1 MKIQSIDLL
10 NYRAFEKLHITFP
23 ETNVAVFVGENGKGK
38 SSVLDAIAVL
48 LSQLVVAF
56 HDSFSIKANSKEM
69 PQLLDTDIRLH
80 QNTTTLSINVTDN
93 NKADNW
99 QISKDRFKNAELGE
113 SAELAID
120 KFLTSHSVLAY
131 YNTNRM
137 YSKSETRSRKGASVP
152 LQDYYGIQSKSNF
165 FDDFVNWFRT
175 KEDEEN
181 EHIRRQ
187 KNFDLVNP
195 ELEILRNVFEQFFK
209 YLHNADYSKLRI
221 ERDSLGKT
229 GLRSSQ
235 LMVTKNGLDFEVA
248 QLSDGEKV
256 LMLMVCDIARRLAI
270 ANEHANDTSLN
281 DGIVLIDEIE
291 LHLHPR
297 WQRQIISALR
307 NTFPN
312 IQFIITTHSPQV
324 LSEIKQN
331 ELFILADNQVYQ
343 PSTNPI
349 GRDTNAILEEIMGT
363 SKRPQ
368 VIEDLSEQYFSFIN
382 QQLWVDAENTKRQL
396 LAILDATDPI
406 FARAEALIS
415 RKKMLTR

>member
-1 MKIQSIDLL
+1 M
-10 NYRAFEKLHITFP
+10 YRFSP
-23 ETNVAVFVGENGKGK
+23 
-38 SSVLDAIAVL
+38 VL
-48 LSQLVVAF
+48 LY
-56 HDSFSIKANSKEM
+56 
-69 PQLLDTDIRLH
+69 R
-80 QNTTTLSINVTDN
+80 
-93 NKADNW
+93 
-99 QISKDRFKNAELGE
+99 NAL
-113 SAELAID
+113 
-120 KFLTSHSVLAY
+120 
-131 YNTNRM
+131 
-137 YSKSETRSRKGASVP
+137 
-152 LQDYYGIQSKSNF
+152 KSNIDA
-165 FDDFVNWFRT
+165 FDDFVNWFRM

-181 EHIRRQ
+181 EQIRRQ
-187 KNFDLVNP
+187 KNFDLLNP
-195 ELEILRNVFEQFFK
+195 ELEVIRKTIEIFFRN
-209 YLHNADYSKLRI
+209 LHNADYSKLRI
-221 ERDSLGKT
+221 ERYYQGQVD
-229 GLRSSQ
+229 LRNSQ

-382 QQLWVDAENTKRQL
+382 QQLWADAENTKRQL